1 MPTYLGLDYGARR
14 VGIAVS
20 DDAGSFAFALDT
32 HVEGRDGS
40 LLQRLQALVAERG
53 VAGVVLGLPLT
64 ADGRE
69 GDIAV
74 QARRFG
80 ERLAAALPV
89 PVILWDD
96 RYTSQEA
103 DRWLAGR
110 RRAKGER
117 DAVAAELILQG
128 WLDRQAADRR
138 RAADADED
146 ADEPAGEE
154 GET

>member
-1 MPTYLGLDYGARR
+1 MTPGRSRSPGTRQSWGATVRCCSGSRR
-14 VGIAVS
+14 G
-20 DDAGSFAFALDT
+20 
-32 HVEGRDGS
+32 
-40 LLQRLQALVAERG
+40 
-53 VAGVVLGLPLT
+53 
-64 ADGRE
+64 
-69 GDIAV
+69 
-74 QARRFG
+74 
-80 ERLAAALPV
+80 
-89 PVILWDD
+89 WDE